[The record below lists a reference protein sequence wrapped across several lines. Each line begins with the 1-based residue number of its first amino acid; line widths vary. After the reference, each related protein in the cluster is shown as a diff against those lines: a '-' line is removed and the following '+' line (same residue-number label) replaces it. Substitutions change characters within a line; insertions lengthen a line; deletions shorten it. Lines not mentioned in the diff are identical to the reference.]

1 MALCDA
7 ALNPALFPPHQLRLD
22 ALRRFLSAY
31 SARFRVHFGE
41 EAREMADSSRLECTS
56 FLSDFIRFPSRL
68 RERRWRSCH
77 VSYLRWDS
85 IFQFSNMSQFLITY
99 QFHFTLFRHP
109 AGAGWTR
116 VPSRMCL
123 SLPSAYRC
131 YLISSSSATL
141 YELCCW
147 SFVRQL
153 RCRMR
158 ADLRVTSYKPSG
170 ELKMMRV
177 SATETK
183 TEYLSSTKV
192 NKCRDCH
199 LFCCRMQSLLNVKS
213 RLNFRVCKHS
223 LQIHLFYNFNL
234 PTEQRSFWC
243 RCWVSN
249 TSWHRFDRART
260 IPTKQ
265 RTRVSAH
272 KRNAKMKSTCQNDN
286 SRLYSLSSQLCLHS
300 QHRFRLV

>member
-1 MALCDA
+1 MLSAFSAFSRLDRILSFLISIILVALCDA

-31 SARFRVHFGE
+31 SARIRVHFGE
-41 EAREMADSSRLECTS
+41 EAREVADSSRLECTS

-116 VPSRMCL
+116 VPSRMYL

-158 ADLRVTSYKPSG
+158 ADLRVISYKPSG

-223 LQIHLFYNFNL
+223 LQIHLFYILICQQSNAPSGAVAGSPIHPDTVSTGQEPSL
-234 PTEQRSFWC
+234 RSSV
-243 RCWVSN
+243 RE
-249 TSWHRFDRART
+249 
-260 IPTKQ
+260 
-265 RTRVSAH
+265 
-272 KRNAKMKSTCQNDN
+272 
-286 SRLYSLSSQLCLHS
+286 
-300 QHRFRLV
+300 